1 MAETQQAAETPEKA
15 RGFRRKLIGTVRS
28 AKMDKTVVVE
38 VVRYFKHGKYK
49 KYVKTRERYKAH
61 DATNEYRAGD
71 RVEIQESRPLSK
83 QKRWVVTKLVAA
95 SAERILEEAGLTNVD
110 LDAPP
115 APEPSRPSRKGTLS
129 A

>member
-61 DATNEYRAGD
+61 DETNEYRAGD
-71 RVEIQESRPLSK
+71 RVEIQEARPLSK

-95 SAERILEEAGLTNVD
+95 SAERLLEEAGFKDTEID
-110 LDAPP
+110 PP
-115 APEPSRPSRKGTLS
+115 APSRPSRKGQLS